1 MSLQQLGTRGLSQVR
16 DETQIGDRS
25 LFATHPHRYLVTM
38 ASETLERNLQQ
49 RALDLSGE
57 WLGYYTGH
65 FDEVVRIKQNGEYVE
80 AVKVTGDDY
89 VPADEI
95 TWRANIRTGSGE
107 GQIAEREI
115 RNARFVPGRIKVI
128 SLSKL
133 FFTWENCGEVEFR
146 RDDY

>member
-1 MSLQQLGTRGLSQVR
+1 MHSR
-16 DETQIGDRS
+16 
-25 LFATHPHRYLVTM
+25 RYLAIM
-38 ASETLERNLQQ
+38 AGETLERGLQR

-65 FDEVVRIKQNGEYVE
+65 FDEVVKIKQDGDYVE

-95 TWRANIRTGSGE
+95 TWRANIRTGKGE
-107 GQIAEREI
+107 GQIAEREF
-115 RNARFVPGRIKVI
+115 RNSRFVPGRLQII
-128 SLSKL
+128 SPNKL
-133 FFTWENCGEVEFR
+133 VFTWENCGEVEFR